1 MAKLVLHQP
10 DGSMR
15 DIRLDRDR
23 LTIGRRPDNDLC
35 LPFPPVS
42 ADHAEIITVATDSFL
57 HDVGSTN
64 GTLINGKRVTRHL
77 LLDKD
82 RIDIGRV
89 QLVYLVNE
97 AETVEPLPPDPEYEA
112 WRNLMERVSAPQ
124 VGFDADASEEEE
136 THDEHIAPVDELL
149 SDLMETGSATSVAID
164 MPPTVSVVEAPKTLV
179 TAREVVRKPDIASRQ
194 PVVEVLNGP
203 NAGQATPMTKREFLL
218 GRSGHSI
225 ASIRQEGRAYWLRV
239 LDAHQSALHNGKPVP
254 QQGVVLA
261 FGDTIDVA
269 GVKLRF
275 ARAAS

>member
-42 ADHAEIITVATDSFL
+42 ADHAEIITVVTDSFL
-57 HDVGSTN
+57 HDLGSTN

-77 LLDKD
+77 LLDHD

-89 QLVYLVNE
+89 QLVYLTNDE
-97 AETVEPLPPDPEYEA
+97 ETVEPLPPDPEHDPLHG
-112 WRNLMERVSAPQ
+112 LMASVPAPVSDAPGGER
-124 VGFDADASEEEE
+124 SETRE
-136 THDEHIAPVDELL
+136 THDELLAPVDELL
-149 SDLMETGSATSVAID
+149 SDLMEMRSEASVAVD
-164 MPPTVSVVEAPKTLV
+164 MPPTVSVVEVHRPAV
-179 TAREVVRKPDIASRQ
+179 VHREPAKKPDAAQAVIQ
-194 PVVEVLNGP
+194 VLNGP
-203 NAGQATPMTKREFLL
+203 NAGQLTPITKREFVL
-218 GRSGHSI
+218 GRSGQSI

-239 LDAHQSALHNGKPVP
+239 LDTRQSALHNGQPVSP
-254 QQGVVLA
+254 QGAVLA
-261 FGDTIDVA
+261 FGDTIDVG

-275 ARAAS
+275 TTAKTP